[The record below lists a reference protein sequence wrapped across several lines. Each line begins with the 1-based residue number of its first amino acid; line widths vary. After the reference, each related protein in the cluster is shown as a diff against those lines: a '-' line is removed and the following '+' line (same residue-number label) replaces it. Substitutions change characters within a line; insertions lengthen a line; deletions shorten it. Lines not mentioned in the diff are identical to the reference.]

1 MKKSVVSRCFMFFLI
16 SFYIAIILYVGFA
29 FFHIDTLESFT
40 PAIIFVTVGF
50 VFLYLASSFRVFK
63 KSYLEFVI
71 IIVSV
76 FYSLALDVLNL
87 YFITK
92 LDKKWFIL
100 INLILTFIYLGVIVP
115 VYLTSTDD

>member
-1 MKKSVVSRCFMFFLI
+1 MKKSVVARFFTFFLV
-16 SFYIAIILYVGFA
+16 SFYVAIVLYVGFV
-29 FFHIDTLESFT
+29 FFHVNTLDCFNAAMIFM
-40 PAIIFVTVGF
+40 AIGF
-50 VFLYLASSFRVFK
+50 VFIYLACLGAFR
-63 KSYLEFVI
+63 KSLYELVI

-76 FYSLALDVLNL
+76 VYSLALDVLNL

-115 VYLTSTDD
+115 VYLTGTDD